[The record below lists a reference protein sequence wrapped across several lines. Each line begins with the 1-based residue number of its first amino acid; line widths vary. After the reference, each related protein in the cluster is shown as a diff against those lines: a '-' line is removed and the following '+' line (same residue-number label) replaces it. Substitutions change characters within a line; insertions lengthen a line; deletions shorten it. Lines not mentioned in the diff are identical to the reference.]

1 MKEVKFIIIVIVIGL
16 VIFFS
21 NCNNYNKELIVT
33 DYGDQFQVICE
44 MDSLG
49 AVYYLSQED
58 SDLNLLVGKHRITK
72 SDFVLIY
79 NSDSI
84 RAYLFDEAYLLLS
97 LNGGSYQIIDENRYD
112 LAPEINQII
121 SSIILYNR
129 ATMAEY
135 YRSFAKRNPE
145 MVNEIKRLY
154 YDNDYDKLVKYGLP
168 LHETHRREVILFLE
182 NYFDE

>member
-1 MKEVKFIIIVIVIGL
+1 MKEIKFIIIVIVIGL
-16 VIFFS
+16 AIFFS
-21 NCNNYNKELIVT
+21 NYNNKDKELIVT

-49 AVYYLSQED
+49 AIYYLSQED

-84 RAYLFDEAYLLLS
+84 RVYLFDEAYLLLS
-97 LNGGSYQIIDENRYD
+97 LNGGSYQIIDDNRYD

-121 SSIILYNR
+121 SSIILCNRGTLAIYYN
-129 ATMAEY
+129 
-135 YRSFAKRNPE
+135 SFSKRNPE
-145 MVNEIKRLY
+145 VVNEIKRLY
-154 YDNDYDKLVKYGLP
+154 YDNDYDRLTQYGLP
-168 LHETHRREVILFLE
+168 LLEEQRREVLWSLDY
-182 NYFDE
+182 YFDD

>member
-49 AVYYLSQED
+49 AMYYLSQED

-121 SSIILYNR
+121 SSIILCNR
-129 ATMAEY
+129 GTLAIY
-135 YRSFAKRNPE
+135 FKSFAKRNPE

-154 YDNDYDKLVKYGLP
+154 YDNDYDRLTQYGLP
-168 LHETHRREVILFLE
+168 LLEEQRREVLWSLDY
-182 NYFDE
+182 YFDD

>member
-21 NCNNYNKELIVT
+21 NCNNYDKELIVT
-33 DYGDQFQVICE
+33 DYGDKFQVYIE
-44 MDSLG
+44 KDSLG
-49 AVYYLSQED
+49 TMYYLSQED
-58 SDLNLLVGKHRITK
+58 SDLNFLVGKHEITK

-84 RAYLFDEAYLLLS
+84 RVYLFDEAYLLLS

-121 SSIILYNR
+121 SSIILCNR
-129 ATMAEY
+129 GTLAIY
-135 YRSFAKRNPE
+135 FKSFAKRNPE

-154 YDNDYDKLVKYGLP
+154 YDNDYDRLTQYGLP
-168 LHETHRREVILFLE
+168 LLEEQRREVLWSLDY
-182 NYFDE
+182 YFDD

>member
-1 MKEVKFIIIVIVIGL
+1 MKYIIIAIVICL
-16 VIFFS
+16 AIF
-21 NCNNYNKELIVT
+21 YLTYPKTDKEIIVT

-49 AVYYLSQED
+49 AIYYLSQED

-84 RAYLFDEAYLLLS
+84 RAYLFYEAYLLLS
-97 LNGGSYQIIDENRYD
+97 LNGENYQIIDENRYD

-121 SSIILYNR
+121 SSIILCSR
-129 ATMAEY
+129 GTMARY

-182 NYFDE
+182 NYFDD